1 MRVPTCLLRPSV
13 PSLRARPPPV
23 SADARDRQ
31 LSAVICGILSR
42 SSCFCEPSMRVPTCF
57 LLRSKPS
64 SSARH
69 APVIFQAQGY
79 PRGREESLSAELPAA
94 ATGDNPGIVERR
106 AYLSAS
112 HCTRRHSLPLV
123 KNPIPALH
131 ANPYRVDGQAAM
143 ERGEKQQEGRP
154 AGRPFLKRMECS
166 SVQSSNGF
174 GAESCGFDDIIGR
187 HPHRL

>member
-1 MRVPTCLLRPSV
+1 MRVPSCLLLLSAAFLHARRLPV
-13 PSLRARPPPV
+13 GGDAHDHRPPV
-23 SADARDRQ
+23 AFY
-31 LSAVICGILSR
+31 GILSR
-42 SSCFCEPSMRVPTCF
+42 SSCFCEPSMRVPTCL

-69 APVIFQAQGY
+69 ASVIFQTQGF

-112 HCTRRHSLPLV
+112 HCTLCHSLPLV

-131 ANPYRVDGQAAM
+131 ANPYWADGKPPWNAVRTRRRTVTRAV
-143 ERGEKQQEGRP
+143 
-154 AGRPFLKRMECS
+154 LS
-166 SVQSSNGF
+166 Y
-174 GAESCGFDDIIGR
+174 IIAIKY
-187 HPHRL
+187 